1 LRLALG
7 FISVIVG
14 TVALGSELAQAQSRS
29 GGYSIIDAIKQ
40 AVHSHPGVSEAA
52 ANRRA
57 TEAELRQ
64 QQGTL
69 LPQVRLQAE
78 YGPEKLTRHDI
89 VPPPPG
95 DGQWKKDAREGSII
109 VRQLLFD
116 GFSSLNEIW
125 RQSARVDAAAA
136 RVHERTELIALDAA
150 EAYIDVVRYRRLV
163 QLAEENVGA
172 LRSIAADVKRRFD
185 GGRSGE
191 GDYQQSIER
200 LTGAEATLSEFRL
213 RLDEAY
219 AKYRRAVGLEPNTL
233 IFPARLRGLPHS
245 KDDSLAVTLRHNPT
259 LRAAGADAIAAKYGF
274 RATAGSF
281 MPTISLEGR
290 AAKGIDRDNI
300 LGESEDI
307 SGKVV
312 LSWDIFR
319 GGQDSWR
326 RAEMADRLIEQTQRH
341 ARLQRDAFESLDKA
355 WAARTVTSDRIV
367 SLTRQSEA
375 ARRVIDSY
383 SKEYE
388 LGQRT
393 LIDLLD
399 ARNQYFNTL
408 VSIVSTRAV
417 AVFADF
423 QLLATMGHLLEYI
436 KTAPPPE
443 ADPLAVRPFGLFP
456 YKLPPVILKDPD
468 IGPEPLNVR
477 EGWIAPEAVP
487 QPTKSAAISQRW
499 PVATALSFP
508 SLWRGGVSG
517 ESSVI
522 AKRWVE
528 PNVSSAFASVSSAF
542 ASHPWKAVGPFNRD

>member
-1 LRLALG
+1 MRL
-7 FISVIVG
+7 IVG
-14 TVALGSELAQAQSRS
+14 LLAASLSSAAFADDALRVRAPS
-29 GGYSIIDAIKQ
+29 GAYSVIDAIKE
-40 AVHSHPGVSEAA
+40 AVHSNPGVSEAA

-64 QQGTL
+64 HQSTL
-69 LPQVRLQAE
+69 LPQVRLQAD

-89 VPPPPG
+89 VPPPAG
-95 DGQWKKDAREGSII
+95 DGQWRKDAREGSVI

-116 GFSSLNEIW
+116 GFTSLNEIW

-150 EAYIDVVRYRRLV
+150 EAYIDVVRYLRLI
-163 QLAEENVGA
+163 QLAEENVSA
-172 LRSIAADVKRRFD
+172 LRSIASDIKQRFD

-200 LTGAEATLSEFRL
+200 LTGGQAVLAEFKLK
-213 RLDEAY
+213 LDEAR
-219 AKYRRAVGLEPNTL
+219 AKYRRAVGLEPYNL
-233 IFPARLRGLPHS
+233 RFPGRLHGLPRS

-290 AAKGIDRDNI
+290 ATKGIDSGMI
-300 LGESEDI
+300 LGRSEDV
-307 SGKVV
+307 SGKIVM
-312 LSWDIFR
+312 SWDIYR

-326 RAEMADRLIEQTQRH
+326 RAEMAERMIEQTQRH

-355 WAARTVTSDRIV
+355 WAARTVTSERIV
-367 SLTRQSEA
+367 FLTRQSDA

-383 SKEYE
+383 SKEFE

-399 ARNQYFNTL
+399 ARNQYFNSL

-423 QLLATMGHLLEYI
+423 QLLATMGHLLEYL

-443 ADPLAVRPFGLFP
+443 ADPMAVRPFGLFP
-456 YKLPPVILKDPD
+456 YKLPPLIINDPD
-468 IGPEPLNVR
+468 IAPEPLNVR
-477 EGWIAPEAVP
+477 QGEVSPAGFTAPPAP
-487 QPTKSAAISQRW
+487 RTATLADRW
-499 PVATALSFP
+499 PAWTAANP
-508 SLWRGGVSG
+508 SLWNSSTPKGHSVV
-517 ESSVI
+517 ES
-522 AKRWVE
+522 RWPE
-528 PNVSSAFASVSSAF
+528 LNAASAFAQQA
-542 ASHPWKAVGPFNRD
+542 PTWGPFNRD